1 MKKICE
7 MKRDNPCCTIE
18 DIRQRIRSE
27 HDLNVGKSTVGDILK
42 PSGKWLSVT
51 NKTAGH
57 TRAYHAKHE
66 KLEQALAMWTSD
78 MASHHAAVNDEMLI
92 EKAKTLGGQLDVE
105 DDFCYSRGW
114 LQRFKQRHG
123 LKRRL
128 YEGEADSADMET
140 VQLGRITLREVLKD
154 YMCMPPTTF
163 ST

>member
-1 MKKICE
+1 
-7 MKRDNPCCTIE
+7 
-18 DIRQRIRSE
+18 
-27 HDLNVGKSTVGDILK
+27 
-42 PSGKWLSVT
+42 
-51 NKTAGH
+51 
-57 TRAYHAKHE
+57 
-66 KLEQALAMWTSD
+66 MWTSD